1 MRLTSWKTGLAL
13 CVAVVLACAA
23 GGVAAGN
30 SAPPDSVTAAPLP
43 AGEAGCRLTEP
54 PQGTLSLHDGM
65 VVGAVSFRCAPGYRP
80 TGVRISL
87 EYHDPY
93 GIGWAIA
100 LDQATATPAA
110 GVYQAATPCR
120 PGYWALI
127 PSFATTPPGGGA
139 EYLVM
144 LGQPLV
150 VTPEQCTSV

>member
-1 MRLTSWKTGLAL
+1 MRLASWKTGLVL

-23 GGVAAGN
+23 GGVVAGDAA
-30 SAPPDSVTAAPLP
+30 SADPAAPLP
-43 AGEAGCRLTEP
+43 DGAAGCQITEP

-80 TGVRISL
+80 AGVRITL

-93 GIGWAIA
+93 GLGWAIV
-100 LDQATATPAA
+100 LDQASATLSG
-110 GVYQAATPCR
+110 GVYQAGVACR

-127 PSFATTPPGGGA
+127 PSFGTVPAGGGA

-144 LGQPLV
+144 LGSPLV
-150 VTPEQCTSV
+150 VTPEDCSVA